1 MRGIDVSCWRLWKD
15 LQTHSGSGVAMDEID
30 IPTAFLTGEQ
40 APESPESIARF
51 IVIEII

>member
-15 LQTHSGSGVAMDEID
+15 LQTHSGSHVAMDEID
-30 IPTAFLTGEQ
+30 ILTAFLTREQ

-51 IVIEII
+51 VLIEII